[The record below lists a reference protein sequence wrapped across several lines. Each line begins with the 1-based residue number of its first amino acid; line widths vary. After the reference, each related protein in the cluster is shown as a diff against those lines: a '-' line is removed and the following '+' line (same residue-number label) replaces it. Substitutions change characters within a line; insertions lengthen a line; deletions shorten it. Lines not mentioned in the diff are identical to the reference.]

1 MTNGRVMKQKTKI
14 LLIFLA
20 VLLCAVGPGFYNRL
34 KVVRYTIG
42 GAFGSGNIRIALVTD
57 LHSCDYGEDQ
67 RELVDAI
74 EAEAPDLLLLGGDI
88 FDDDIPDDA
97 TVSFLR
103 GVQGKYPCYYVTGN
117 HEYWSGQNGFEK
129 KMALLKEYGVVRL
142 SGDMAVLSIKGIQ
155 VNLCGVDDPYAWADN
170 GYPIE
175 NKDSSY
181 QEQVARVAALAKDG
195 RCTILLAHRPEL
207 LDVYSQYDFDLVLCG
222 HAHGGQWRIPGLL
235 NGLYAPNQGL
245 FPGLAGGQY
254 EKNGTVMIVS
264 RGLAREST
272 GMPRFYNRPELVII
286 DLESNSI

>member
-1 MTNGRVMKQKTKI
+1 MTNERAMKQKTKI
-14 LLIFLA
+14 LLIFLVA
-20 VLLCAVGPGFYNRL
+20 LLCVVGPGFYNRL
-34 KVVRYTIG
+34 KVVRYIIG

-88 FDDDIPDDA
+88 FDDDLPDDA

-170 GYPIE
+170 GYP
-175 NKDSSY
+175 
-181 QEQVARVAALAKDG
+181 
-195 RCTILLAHRPEL
+195 
-207 LDVYSQYDFDLVLCG
+207 
-222 HAHGGQWRIPGLL
+222 
-235 NGLYAPNQGL
+235 
-245 FPGLAGGQY
+245 
-254 EKNGTVMIVS
+254 M
-264 RGLAREST
+264 
-272 GMPRFYNRPELVII
+272 
-286 DLESNSI
+286 